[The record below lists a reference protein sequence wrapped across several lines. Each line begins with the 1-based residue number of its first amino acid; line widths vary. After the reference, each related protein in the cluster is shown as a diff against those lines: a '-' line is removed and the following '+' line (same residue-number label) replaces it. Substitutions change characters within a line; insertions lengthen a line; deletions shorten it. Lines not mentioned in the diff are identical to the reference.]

1 MAVLLA
7 SGEAP
12 DLKGLPSLS
21 SSSFSAPA
29 DDVLRAYGWDEA
41 FESAFAVHRSEGLS
55 PGRVARVDRGHATV
69 VTADGWVRAIWSG
82 EAPCTGDWAAVR
94 PGERVELAA
103 LVPRRT
109 AIVRSSASRTSHAQ
123 VLAAN
128 VDTVV
133 VAVSL
138 ATSAP
143 AGRIERMLA
152 LAWESGAVPVIV
164 LTNADRAERPVAVM
178 RDEVSAIAPGV
189 DVLAVSSVT
198 GEGMDVLAAVLTG
211 TVVLLGPSGVGK
223 SSLGNALLGAD
234 VLATGDVRAG
244 DGKGRHTTVH
254 RELVRLPGGGVL
266 IDTPGLR
273 AVGVH
278 DSEAGIQQVF
288 AEIEDLAAGCRFSD
302 CAHMSEPGCA
312 VLAAIEAG
320 DLPQRRLDSYRK
332 LLRES
337 AWAASR
343 ADARL
348 RAEREDERKAIT
360 RHIRATYKFRDK
372 QS

>member
-1 MAVLLA
+1 MSSPFSNSA
-7 SGEAP
+7 SPE
-12 DLKGLPSLS
+12 
-21 SSSFSAPA
+21 
-29 DDVLRAYGWDEA
+29 DVLSAYGWDEA
-41 FESAFAVHRSEGLS
+41 YENAFTAHRSVGLS

-69 VTADGWVRAIWSG
+69 VTANGWVRAVWSSPAG
-82 EAPCTGDWAAVR
+82 SSPSSSPCTGDWAAVR
-94 PGERVELAA
+94 LGPRPELAV
-103 LVPRRT
+103 LLPRRT
-109 AIVRSSASRTSHAQ
+109 AIVRSSASRTSHSQ

-138 ATSAP
+138 AAGASA
-143 AGRIERMLA
+143 GQIERMLA

-164 LTNADRAERPVAVM
+164 LTNADRPERPVAVV
-178 RDEVSAIAPGV
+178 RDEVAALAPGV
-189 DVLAVSSVT
+189 DTLVVSSVT

-211 TVVLLGPSGVGK
+211 TIVLLGASGVGK

-234 VLATGDVRAG
+234 LLAIGEVRAR

-273 AVGVH
+273 AVGLH
-278 DSEAGIQQVF
+278 DSRSGIQQVF
-288 AEIEDLAAGCRFSD
+288 AEIEDLAVDCRFSD
-302 CAHMSEPGCA
+302 CTHVSEPGCA
-312 VLAAIEAG
+312 VRAAIAAG
-320 DLPQRRLDSYRK
+320 GLPQRRLDSYRK

-343 ADARL
+343 EDARL
-348 RAEREDERKAIT
+348 RAERDKQRKAIT
-360 RHIRATYKFRDK
+360 RHLRATYKFRDRR
-372 QS
+372 S